1 MGREV
6 GPKNSTDREQCSTF
20 NGFIVQKR
28 NPRLPEQD
36 KERAGKGL
44 ATGGQTG
51 RRGAGNGEAARP
63 AGTRQQAGGQT
74 GEGSVTGSALEK
86 LFWSRGKAL

>member
-36 KERAGKGL
+36 KERAGKGS
-44 ATGGQTG
+44 ATGGQKG
-51 RRGAGNGEAARP
+51 WRGAGNREADRL
-63 AGTRQQAGGQT
+63 AGTRRQVGGQT
-74 GEGSVTGSALEK
+74 GERSEEGRVSVEE
-86 LFWSRGKAL
+86 